1 MTILLPPTLTRRTVE
16 SVTPARLGYMP
27 ALDGL
32 RAVAIAL
39 VVGTH
44 SIPAFKFGMLGV
56 DVFFVL
62 SGFLITALIATRI
75 ETGDFSRR
83 RFYGRRAV
91 RLAPALVITVVMFA
105 PVGII
110 VMKGEPTLLGAVA
123 ALLYLEPLV
132 PLNIFRD
139 TWTLAMEEWFY
150 LLWPLVLAK
159 FFRDKLTMRQAAAL
173 IGSLAVA
180 VQLSMVL
187 GPGSIAARPSALLA
201 GSALGLWWLD
211 GGRVPRAA
219 VALGAGL
226 AMLATGAFAGPI
238 LLGATPF
245 WMAVAGSVLIVGAV
259 ASGATGP
266 AVRFLQLGPLVAIGV
281 VSYEW
286 YLLHDPMLRIS
297 HELWGSGSYLAIV
310 PLSLLAAFGLHRV
323 LAPLQSRLRSRL
335 ARPTAAV
342 A

>member
-1 MTILLPPTLTRRTVE
+1 MTNRG
-16 SVTPARLGYMP
+16 LGYMP

-62 SGFLITALIATRI
+62 SGFLITGLIAGRI
-75 ETGDFSRR
+75 QAGDFSRR
-83 RFYGRRAV
+83 SFYGRRAV
-91 RLAPALVITVVMFA
+91 RLVPALVVTVVVFA
-105 PVGII
+105 PIGMI

-159 FFRDKLTMRQAAAL
+159 FFQDKLTMRQAAAL
-173 IGSLAVA
+173 IGVLAVA
-180 VQLSMVL
+180 VQASMVL

-211 GGRVPRAA
+211 GGRVPRPPL
-219 VALGAGL
+219 ALAGGL
-226 AMLATGAFAGPI
+226 VMLATGAFAGHVLPS
-238 LLGATPF
+238 ATPF
-245 WMAVAGSVLIVGAV
+245 WLAVAGSVLIVGAV

-266 AVRFLQLGPLVAIGV
+266 VVRFLEVRLMVAVGV

-286 YLLHDPMLRIS
+286 YLVHDPMLRIS
-297 HELWGSGSYLAIV
+297 HELWGSAAYGVVI
-310 PLSLLAAFGLHRV
+310 PLSLVLAFALHR
-323 LAPLQSRLRSRL
+323 ATGPLQSRLRGRL
-335 ARPTAAV
+335 DRSPVV